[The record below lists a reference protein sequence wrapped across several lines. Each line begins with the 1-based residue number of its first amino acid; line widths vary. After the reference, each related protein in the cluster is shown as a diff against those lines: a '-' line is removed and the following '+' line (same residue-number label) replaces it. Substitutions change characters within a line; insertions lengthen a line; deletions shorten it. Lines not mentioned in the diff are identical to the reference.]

1 MTWQT
6 GRPDASLASEFR
18 EVMSSVATPVSVVTT
33 MGGGGQPFGT
43 TVSAFASL
51 SMTPPMVLVALDQG
65 SDLLD
70 QVRTSG
76 VFGLNVLASDQSE
89 LALAFARKG
98 GASKFRAVEW
108 ELHSGLPRLP
118 GAVGWLACMVD
129 RLVDGGDHVVALGHV
144 RVAETAGGHP
154 LIYHRRTFGTRQPL
168 EVAG

>member
-6 GRPDASLASEFR
+6 GRPDANLASEFR

-76 VFGLNVLASDQSE
+76 VFGLNVLASPQSSP
-89 LALAFARKG
+89 ARPFPPHG
-98 GASKFRAVEW
+98 RASKV
-108 ELHSGLPRLP
+108 
-118 GAVGWLACMVD
+118 
-129 RLVDGGDHVVALGHV
+129 
-144 RVAETAGGHP
+144 
-154 LIYHRRTFGTRQPL
+154 
-168 EVAG
+168 

>member
-6 GRPDASLASEFR
+6 GRPDVDLASEFR

-33 MGGGGQPFGT
+33 MGGGQPFGT

-51 SMTPPMVLVALDQG
+51 SMTPPMVLVALDQS
-65 SDLLD
+65 SDLLN

-76 VFGLNVLASDQSE
+76 MFGLNVLASDQSE

-98 GASKFRAVEW
+98 GASKFRAIEW

-129 RLVDGGDHVVALGHV
+129 QLVDGGDHVVALGHV
-144 RVAETAGGHP
+144 RVAETAEGHP

-168 EVAG
+168 ELAG